1 MPDENTELVFED
13 FVRARK
19 LYWEQEAG
27 NTAGGA
33 ASPKSSGAS
42 LAQDGGDF
50 ILYSAG
56 PRGIFGVLEDFDES
70 GWFYLYDAKQRKVW
84 KSALIYERA
93 NVLVQEE
100 VVDIAWAADDSAC
113 GLALWGEFRAFFG
126 LSSNLQLLKPVMD
139 SEERGI
145 PAAEWPAGFE
155 QYLEKK
161 ID

>member
-1 MPDENTELVFED
+1 MPDENTDLAYED

-19 LYWEQEAG
+19 LYWQQEAG
-27 NTAGGA
+27 DTASGA
-33 ASPKSSGAS
+33 VPPKSDGAS

-56 PRGIFGVLEDFDES
+56 PRAIFGVLEDCDQS
-70 GWFYLYDAKQRKVW
+70 GWFYLYDAKQRKVC

-93 NVLVQEE
+93 NVAVQEE
-100 VVDIAWAADDSAC
+100 VVDIAWAADDSVC

-145 PAAEWPAGFE
+145 PAGEWPAGFE
-155 QYLEKK
+155 HYLEKE